1 MSNQGN
7 QFFSSSGGRHSF
19 CPITFLFCVDSS
31 TWRACRAHVRFAET
45 LDPTDGN
52 VYHFEL
58 FPEFTGVEPDFGMV
72 FGDMSDMADDE
83 RVKFNFRMYASG
95 RYYNWH
101 AVNGAWKHG
110 VSGTRVT
117 ANGTLTIRR
126 LTCRTETSPTTGH

>member
-1 MSNQGN
+1 MTALGAVSYTHSNQTAALTIPN
-7 QFFSSSGGRHSF
+7 
-19 CPITFLFCVDSS
+19 PTS
-31 TWRACRAHVRFAET
+31 TYDRAHVRFAET